1 MRRICADFPGS
12 YWRELDEREGYPS
25 EFVKAMTQA
34 GFLSALIPEV
44 YGGSG
49 LPLRAAGVILEEIH
63 ACGGNAS
70 ATHAQMYTMGTVL
83 RHGSEAQKNE
93 YLPQIASGQFEEA
106 LMTLENVLE
115 NVTESEFKDF
125 EFIIDIERKIALTLR
140 KLDREDEAIEIQ
152 RRLDAVVEVID
163 ED

>member
-1 MRRICADFPGS
+1 
-12 YWRELDEREGYPS
+12 
-25 EFVKAMTQA
+25 
-34 GFLSALIPEV
+34 
-44 YGGSG
+44 
-49 LPLRAAGVILEEIH
+49 
-63 ACGGNAS
+63 
-70 ATHAQMYTMGTVL
+70 
-83 RHGSEAQKNE
+83 
-93 YLPQIASGQFEEA
+93 
-106 LMTLENVLE
+106 MTLENVLE